1 MQLQLRKWRK
11 KKVKKKINIPIN
23 LTSISYH
30 MDPIRHEIKV
40 SLFLQRTNI
49 IQLSSQNRTTT
60 QVNQV
65 HTILKGTLFSTTN
78 GWPNLHSTCLWTNSI
93 MQDDYPAKIQ
103 AHPSTTFLPKENF
116 SFFKSLMNK
125 NTDSFMIDNWICCK
139 SPGILPYMLLN
150 KKKI

>member
-1 MQLQLRKWRK
+1 
-11 KKVKKKINIPIN
+11 
-23 LTSISYH
+23 

-78 GWPNLHSTCLWTNSI
+78 G
-93 MQDDYPAKIQ
+93 
-103 AHPSTTFLPKENF
+103 
-116 SFFKSLMNK
+116 
-125 NTDSFMIDNWICCK
+125 
-139 SPGILPYMLLN
+139 
-150 KKKI
+150 

>member
-1 MQLQLRKWRK
+1 MLNPKAKVILPKDPLAMSIHNMACTEMAQLLLQNIISNLFATTTEKVEKK

-65 HTILKGTLFSTTN
+65 HTILKGTIFSTTN
-78 GWPNLHSTCLWTNSI
+78 G
-93 MQDDYPAKIQ
+93 
-103 AHPSTTFLPKENF
+103 
-116 SFFKSLMNK
+116 
-125 NTDSFMIDNWICCK
+125 
-139 SPGILPYMLLN
+139 
-150 KKKI
+150 